1 MKQDSCAIVLEKVM
15 KLSGIVPLKNEVP
28 EDSILR
34 GLAVIEQKAKE
45 TKAEQES
52 ISRRVN
58 SILNVMT
65 AYAKL
70 DYSQKA
76 EVSDKLDYLDALA
89 SGINMMGEELKG
101 STVSLHEKE
110 VLLKEIHHRVK
121 NNLQIISS
129 LLNLQADQIDDI
141 TFKEK
146 YRVSRDRIR
155 SMALVHEKLYESDN
169 LALVD
174 FGDYV
179 NSLANSLNASYN
191 PDNSRITMTIK
202 VKEGTGLFKI
212 ETAIPCGLI
221 LNEMLSNCFKYA
233 FPNESPGKVDVF
245 FGNVGKK
252 GAEPLYMLEVKDN
265 GVGIPATI
273 NVESSETL
281 GFQLITMLSD
291 QLSGTLTVD
300 RKEGTKLTLTFTEG
314 K

>member
-15 KLSGIVPLKNEVP
+15 NLSGIVPLKNEAP
-28 EDSILR
+28 EDAILR

-45 TKAEQES
+45 AKEEQES
-52 ISRRVN
+52 SSRRVN
-58 SILNVMT
+58 SILGVMT
-65 AYAKL
+65 SYAKL
-70 DYSQKA
+70 DYAQKA

-191 PDNSRITMTIK
+191 PDNSQITMAIK
-202 VKEGTGLFKI
+202 MKEGTGLFKI

-221 LNEMLSNCFKYA
+221 LNEMLTNCFKYA
-233 FPNESPGKVDVF
+233 FPNESAGKIDVF

-265 GVGIPATI
+265 GVGIPGNI
-273 NVESSETL
+273 NIESAETL
-281 GFQLITMLSD
+281 GFQLIAMLSD
-291 QLSGTLTVD
+291 QLSGKLTVN
-300 RKEGTKLTLTFTEG
+300 RKDGTTFTLTFSE
-314 K
+314 